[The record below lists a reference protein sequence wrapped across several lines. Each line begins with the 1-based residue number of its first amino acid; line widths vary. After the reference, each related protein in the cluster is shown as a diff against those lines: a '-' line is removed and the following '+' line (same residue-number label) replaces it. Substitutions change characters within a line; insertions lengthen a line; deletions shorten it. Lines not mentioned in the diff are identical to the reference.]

1 MEQKTKDFEISF
13 FEGLVKKA
21 PHYVDAL
28 IPLAEAYTKAG
39 FYEKGLQI
47 DKRLAKLRKDDPVV
61 HYNLACS
68 LALVGNKDEA
78 FRALEKSIEL
88 GYSDFEHLKRDSDLR
103 TLRDDPRFK
112 TLLSPKPRKSV
123 RGN

>member
-1 MEQKTKDFEISF
+1 MEQKIKDFEISF

-21 PHYVDAL
+21 PNYIDAL

-39 FYEKGLQI
+39 LYEKGLQV
-47 DKRLAKLRKDDPVV
+47 DRRLVKLRKDDPVA

-68 LALVGNKDEA
+68 LALVGKKDEA
-78 FRALEKSIEL
+78 FRTLGKSIEL

-112 TLLSPKPRKSV
+112 MLLSVKPQKSA
-123 RGN
+123 RRN